1 MAAAGPPPATW
12 TTTSRSETGALGPYL
27 RPTSLD
33 EALTALAERPLT
45 ILAGGTDFYPAR
57 VGRSLEAEAILDIT
71 AIPSL
76 RGVEDRGDHWRIG
89 GATTWSDILEADLPS
104 LFNGLKRAAKE
115 VGGVQIQNAGT
126 LAGNL
131 CNASPAADG
140 IPVLLSLDAVAEV
153 VSAAGTRRMPVG
165 DLVLGNR
172 RTALQ
177 QGEILAAFDLPKPAG
192 DCRTG
197 FMKLG
202 ARRYLVISIVA
213 AALRIDVVEGRI
225 ALARV
230 AIGACSAVAR
240 RLPDLEAALVG
251 LKPADAVSSV
261 EAGHFAALSPIDD
274 IRGSAGYRLDTV
286 VTLVRRGLA
295 ELAA

>member
-1 MAAAGPPPATW
+1 MG
-12 TTTSRSETGALGPYL
+12 LYL

-57 VGRSLEAEAILDIT
+57 VGRSLEAETILDIT

-89 GATTWSDILEADLPS
+89 AATTWSDILEADLPP
-104 LFNGLKRAAKE
+104 FFDGLKRAAKE

-126 LAGNL
+126 LAGNV

-153 VSAAGTRRMPVG
+153 ISVDATRRMPVG

-172 RTALQ
+172 KTALQ
-177 QGEILAAFDLPKPAG
+177 PGEILAAFDLPKPGA

-213 AALRIDVVEGRI
+213 AALRIEVAEGRI

-240 RLPDLEAALVG
+240 RLPDLETALLG
-251 LKPADAVSSV
+251 LKPADAAAAV
-261 EAGHFAALSPIDD
+261 ETGHFSALTPIDD
-274 IRGSAGYRLDTV
+274 IRGSTGYRLDTV
-286 VTLVRRGLA
+286 ATLVRRGLA
-295 ELAA
+295 DLAA